1 MDSQVSGNAQRLGMG
16 GPIWGAAVR
25 NLGGATD
32 LAPNFT
38 LYRSGRQRR
47 NAIQEED
54 VMPRYVVEREFPDG
68 LLIPVDENGARACLA
83 VVESN
88 LSDQVTWVHSYVSA
102 DKKKTFCVYDAPSPE
117 AIRRTANRSKLPV
130 NHVTEVRVLDPYFYK

>member
-1 MDSQVSGNAQRLGMG
+1 MG
-16 GPIWGAAVR
+16 GPIWGAWGR
-25 NLGGATD
+25 NLGAAPD
-32 LAPNFT
+32 LPPNSS
-38 LYRSGRQRR
+38 LYRAGRQRR
-47 NAIQEED
+47 KTIQEED

-68 LLIPVDENGARACLA
+68 LMIPIDENGARACLA

-88 LSDQVTWVHSYVSA
+88 LSDQVTWVHSYVST

>member
-1 MDSQVSGNAQRLGMG
+1 MG
-16 GPIWGAAVR
+16 SPIWGAALR
-25 NLGGATD
+25 NLGGTTD
-32 LAPNFT
+32 LPPNFT

-47 NAIQEED
+47 KANHED
-54 VMPRYVVEREFPDG
+54 EVMPRYVVEREFPDG

-102 DKKKTFCVYDAPSPE
+102 DKKKTFCIYDAPSPE